1 MVQNGQKSIDF
12 KRFKGGIFT
21 LSNKIFNKKTRNGT
35 KSINGNVNKP
45 VYNLLII
52 EFKNGSKEQIVKENK
67 TRYTFKVHLRM
78 ISSAG

>member
-1 MVQNGQKSIDF
+1 MVQNGQKSIGFRWSAGDE
-12 KRFKGGIFT
+12 FT

-35 KSINGNVNKP
+35 NLINGNVNKC

-52 EFKNGSKEQIVKENK
+52 EFKNELKEQIVKENK